1 METLLHLDF
10 QAAGNLR
17 IVSGLVSPFFGV
29 QLAEMLLSWRFP
41 PCPWGANALAVNT
54 AG

>member
-29 QLAEMLLSWRFP
+29 PLAEMLLSWRFP
-41 PCPWGANALAVNT
+41 PCPRRAKRAPQ
-54 AG
+54 